1 MITPMIT
8 TRTSRRAFLGGAA
21 ALAGL
26 SLARL
31 STAASTPFFKGNGLP
46 IGLQLYTL
54 GDLVEKDLP
63 GTLKAVA
70 DMGYRAVELPGFY
83 GHTAGDLAAALKAA
97 GLVCESA
104 HINAQGRGPAPSL
117 SGDLDALV
125 RDAHTIGLKFIVMP
139 MFTVPARLGGL
150 QAGEGFGD
158 FLARV
163 ASQFTADD
171 WKSQAAFLNEKGAA
185 LKKAGLQLAYHNH
198 NPEFAVAGGPGAGG
212 TATGYDILL
221 AETDPDLVK
230 MEMDAGW
237 VAAAGLDPV
246 ALLQTHPGRFRLM
259 HVKDLKAGTVPNT
272 GLKMDPTE
280 VGGGTLDWHRI
291 LPAAHAAGINHFYV
305 EQEPP
310 FARPRLEAAR
320 LSADYLGKLA
330 V

>member
-1 MITPMIT
+1 MIT
-8 TRTSRRAFLGGAA
+8 TRASRRAFVGGGA

-26 SLARL
+26 GLARL
-31 STAASTPFFKGNGLP
+31 SAAAPTPFFKDKGLP

-54 GDLVEKDLP
+54 GDLGEKDLP
-63 GTLKAVA
+63 GALAAVA
-70 DMGYRAVELPGFY
+70 AMGYRAVELPGFY
-83 GHTAGDLAAALKAA
+83 GRTAGDMAAALKAA
-97 GLVCESA
+97 GLVCDSA
-104 HINAQGRGPAPSL
+104 HVTAQGSGVAPSL

-139 MFTVPARLGGL
+139 MFTVPARLGAPR
-150 QAGEGFGD
+150 AGEGFGD

-163 ASQFTADD
+163 AAQFTADD
-171 WKSQAAFLNEKGAA
+171 WKAQAAFLNDKGAM
-185 LKKAGLQLAYHNH
+185 LKRAGLNLAYHNH
-198 NPEFAVAGGPGAGG
+198 NPEFAPVAGG

-246 ALLQTHPGRFRLM
+246 ALLRAHPGRFRLM
-259 HVKDLKAGTVPNT
+259 HVKDVKAGTAPNT
-272 GLKMDPTE
+272 LLKMDPAE
-280 VGGGTLDWHRI
+280 VGGGTLDWRRI

-330 V
+330 I

>member
-1 MITPMIT
+1 MITM
-8 TRTSRRAFLGGAA
+8 RTGRRAFIGGAA

-26 SLARL
+26 GLARL
-31 STAASTPFFKGNGLP
+31 STAAPTPFFKGNGLP
-46 IGLQLYTL
+46 VGLQLYTL
-54 GDLVEKDLP
+54 GDLAEKDLA
-63 GTLKAVA
+63 GTLTAVA

-83 GHTAGDLAAALKAA
+83 RHTAGELATALKAA

-104 HINAQGRGPAPSL
+104 HINAQGSGPAPSL

-139 MFTVPARLGGL
+139 MFTVPARLGGP

-171 WKSQAAFLNEKGAA
+171 WKAQAAFLNGKGAV

-198 NPEFAVAGGPGAGG
+198 NPEFAAVAGGGV
-212 TATGYDILL
+212 TGYDILL

-246 ALLQTHPGRFRLM
+246 ALLQAHPDRFRLM
-259 HVKDLKAGTVPNT
+259 HVKDLKAGTAPNT
-272 GLKMDPTE
+272 RLKMDPTE
-280 VGGGTLDWHRI
+280 VGGGTLDWRRI
-291 LPAAHAAGINHFYV
+291 LPAAHAAGIDHFYV

>member
-1 MITPMIT
+1 MITME
-8 TRTSRRAFLGGAA
+8 TSRRAFIGGAA
-21 ALAGL
+21 AMAGL
-26 SLARL
+26 DLARL
-31 STAASTPFFKGNGLP
+31 SVAAPGPFFKGNSLP

-54 GDLVEKDLP
+54 GDLVEKDLA

-83 GHTAGDLAAALKAA
+83 GHTAGELAAALKMA

-104 HINAQGRGPAPSL
+104 HINAQGAVPAPSL
-117 SGDLDALV
+117 SGDLDALA

-139 MFTVPARLGGL
+139 MFTVPARLGGA

-163 ASQFTADD
+163 ASRFTADD
-171 WKSQAAFLNEKGAA
+171 WKAQAAFLNEKGAA

-198 NPEFAVAGGPGAGG
+198 NPEFATVSGGSV
-212 TATGYDILL
+212 TGYDILL
-221 AETDPDLVK
+221 AETDPDLVR

-246 ALLQTHPGRFRLM
+246 ALLQAHPGRFHLM

-272 GLKMDPTE
+272 RLKMDPTE
-280 VGGGTLDWHRI
+280 VGGGTMDWRRI
-291 LPAAHAAGINHFYV
+291 LPAAFAAGVRNFYV

-310 FARPRLEAAR
+310 FALPRLEAAR
-320 LSADYLGKLA
+320 ISARYLDKLA
-330 V
+330 A

>member
-8 TRTSRRAFLGGAA
+8 TRTSRRAFIGGVA

-26 SLARL
+26 GLARL
-31 STAASTPFFKGNGLP
+31 SSAAPTPFFKGNGLP

-54 GDLVEKDLP
+54 GDLAQKDLP
-63 GTLKAVA
+63 GTLTAVA

-83 GHTAGDLAAALKAA
+83 GHTAGDLAVALKAA

-104 HINAQGRGPAPSL
+104 HVNAQGRGPAPSL

-139 MFTVPARLGGL
+139 MFTIPARLGGL

-163 ASQFTADD
+163 ASQFTVDD
-171 WKSQAAFLNEKGAA
+171 WKAQAAFLNEKGAA

-198 NPEFAVAGGPGAGG
+198 NPEFAPMAGG

-246 ALLQTHPGRFRLM
+246 ALLQAHPGRFRLM
-259 HVKDLKAGTVPNT
+259 HVKDVKAGTATNT
-272 GLKMDPTE
+272 RLKMDPTE
-280 VGGGTLDWHRI
+280 VGAGTLDWRRI
-291 LPAAHAAGINHFYV
+291 LPAAHAGGVSHFYV

-320 LSADYLGKLA
+320 LSADYLAKLA